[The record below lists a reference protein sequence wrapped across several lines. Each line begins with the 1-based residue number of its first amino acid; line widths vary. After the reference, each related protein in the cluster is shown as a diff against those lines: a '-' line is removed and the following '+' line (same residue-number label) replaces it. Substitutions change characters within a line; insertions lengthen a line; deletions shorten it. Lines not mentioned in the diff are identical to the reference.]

1 MYRSY
6 CVHYIDESSK
16 VVLGSSKEDIRRR
29 YGHLHNGIKGVFI
42 MGISHIDAI
51 DDTIDTIDNKDTID
65 D

>member
-42 MGISHIDAI
+42 MGISHID
-51 DDTIDTIDNKDTID
+51 TIDTKDTID
-65 D
+65 ITTDTIDD

>member
-16 VVLGSSKEDIRRR
+16 VLLGSSKEDIRRR
-29 YGHLHNGIKGVFI
+29 YGHLHNGIKGVFT
-42 MGISHIDAI
+42 MGISHIDTI
-51 DDTIDTIDNKDTID
+51 DAKDTIDNTTDTID